1 MYTNIITTIS
11 TITTCV
17 VVVVRRGTVMHFRS
31 VGRTLTVRTVLLESH
46 TSEEEGPINFQAFL
60 SVGVG
65 ATLTTTELL

>member
-17 VVVVRRGTVMHFRS
+17 VVVRRGTVMHFRL

>member
-1 MYTNIITTIS
+1 
-11 TITTCV
+11 
-17 VVVVRRGTVMHFRS
+17 MHFRS

>member
-11 TITTCV
+11 TIATCV
-17 VVVVRRGTVMHFRS
+17 VVGRRGTVMHFRS